1 MTIEYT
7 AYERPRRL
15 ASATHLATMEIRG
28 ELTFDSVPAGTR
40 MRWSWDVAPQ
50 GLLKLATP
58 LVTSLGRRQ
67 ETAIWTGLKRY
78 LEGQA
83 SSGGT
88 V

>member
-1 MTIEYT
+1 MQ
-7 AYERPRRL
+7 
-15 ASATHLATMEIRG
+15 IRG
-28 ELTFDSVPAGTR
+28 ELTFDRVPVGTR

-58 LVTSLGRRQ
+58 LVARLGRRQ
-67 ETAIWTGLKRY
+67 EAAIWTGLRRY
-78 LEGQA
+78 LEEQA